1 MWLEVAPYNS
11 NTGAP
16 GLSLTKANLLC
27 RPFESGE
34 VTVQPYNTLLSM
46 SSLVELSSGILLL
59 QNEVLAATCSR
70 LLGIK
75 HPTFKVGAA
84 GWRLGAS
91 GQGIHQ
97 AHIKPRALVCGVQY
111 VLVRTANMRCWLA
124 DRAMAWR

>member
-1 MWLEVAPYNS
+1 
-11 NTGAP
+11 
-16 GLSLTKANLLC
+16 LTQPNLLS

-84 GWRLGAS
+84 LFMAPS
-91 GQGIHQ
+91 
-97 AHIKPRALVCGVQY
+97 
-111 VLVRTANMRCWLA
+111 ANG
-124 DRAMAWR
+124 